1 MAFLNS
7 LMEKMSLSLPE
18 SGGLVMLQL
27 EASLRGH

>member
-7 LMEKMSLSLPE
+7 LTEKSSLSLPE

-27 EASLRGH
+27 EAFLHGH